1 MQCLARNVH
10 ADHFIQPKT
19 IFVLHF
25 RDKKQQNSVT
35 HKKNVLCVSN
45 VSRVKLQSI
54 SQKYETP
61 TKGLKHNLEAEQQY
75 RM

>member
-1 MQCLARNVH
+1 MRKF
-10 ADHFIQPKT
+10 FIQPKT

-25 RDKKQQNSVT
+25 RDKKQQTNVT
-35 HKKNVLCVSN
+35 HKNNVLCVSN
-45 VSRVKLQSI
+45 VSHVIQSRSI

-61 TKGLKHNLEAEQQY
+61 TKGLKHNLEAEQKK